1 MSMNTEVSL
10 LPSQSEGMN
19 MKIGAPGIDPITLEM
34 LWRRLISIVGELG
47 STLRRTSFSTVVRDI
62 GDYGCAVFDGEARL
76 LAQTPDSTPGLCGP
90 LGSMLR
96 NMLVAHPP
104 STLDDGDVIIG
115 NDPWAGS
122 GHHNDVSIMLPIF
135 HQGTRIGY
143 VMTCCH
149 HVDIGGRRATTE
161 SRDNYEEGLRI
172 PMLKYYRQG
181 EINRDVLAFIE
192 SNVRSFQTV
201 VGDIGAQVSA
211 CYVGAERMRDICI
224 EMQWSDLQGLAN
236 EIVSRS
242 EEVTRAEIRKLPNG
256 TFTNESKIDIVGG
269 ETLIIRTAVIIQDD
283 EITVD
288 FTGSSPQVKPAINC
302 TLTYTSAYTVFG
314 VICLLN
320 LPVAVNEGTLRPIKV
335 VAEEGSV
342 LNCTFPAPVFGR
354 TAIGNF
360 LPDLVYL
367 AIAPA
372 APERV
377 CGGAGATPMWG
388 QYMFG
393 KRKDGADFAPFNVS
407 SGGLGARAGQDGVS
421 CLAFPYNVGNTPAE
435 VIESEVPMLVEERSL
450 WENSAGPGKFRGG
463 FGQKYTLRML
473 EGDLGPVGD
482 VLASFRGGRFIYPP
496 SGILGGGDAPKGFL
510 SIRGT
515 SDDAG
520 RHVILRAGDRIESHI
535 PGGGGYGDPKERDRA
550 AVEKDLRNGLISL
563 EHAIEY
569 YGYSAA

>member
-1 MSMNTEVSL
+1 MNTLNS
-10 LPSQSEGMN
+10 SS
-19 MKIGAPGIDPITLEM
+19 IDPITLEM
-34 LWRRLISIVGELG
+34 LWRRLVSIVGELG

-62 GDYGCAVFDGEARL
+62 GDYGCAIFDANARL

-96 NMLVAHPP
+96 SMLLVHQPM
-104 STLDDGDVIIG
+104 TLEEGDILIG

-135 HQGTRIGY
+135 YGGQCIGY

-172 PMLKYYRQG
+172 PMLKYYRKG
-181 EINRDVLAFIE
+181 VINSDVLAFIE
-192 SNVRSFQTV
+192 GNVRSSQTV
-201 VGDIGAQVSA
+201 LGDIGAQVAA
-211 CYVGAERMRDICI
+211 CHVGAERIREICS
-224 EMQWSDLQGLAN
+224 EMEWPNVQALAD

-242 EEVTRAEIRKLPNG
+242 EAVTRAEIRKLPNG
-256 TFTNESKIDIVGG
+256 TYTHEAKIDIVGS
-269 ETLIIRTAVIIQDD
+269 ETLVIRTAVIIND
-283 EITVD
+283 EDIIVD
-288 FTGSSPQVKPAINC
+288 FSGSSAQVKPAINC
-302 TLTYTSAYTVFG
+302 TLTYTAAYTVFG

-320 LPVAVNEGTLRPIKV
+320 LPVAVNEGTLSPIRV
-335 VAEEGSV
+335 IAEPGSV
-342 LNCTFPAPVFGR
+342 LNCSFPAPVFGR

-360 LPDLVYL
+360 LPDLVYQ

-372 APERV
+372 APDRI
-377 CGGAGATPMWG
+377 CAGAGATPMWG

-393 KRKDGADFAPFNVS
+393 KRRDGADFAPFNVS
-407 SGGLGARAGQDGVS
+407 SGGLGARASQDGVS

-435 VIESEVPMLVEERSL
+435 VIESEVPMVVEERSL
-450 WENSAGPGKFRGG
+450 WQDSAGPGKFRGG
-463 FGQKYTLRML
+463 FGQKYVLRML
-473 EGDLGPVGD
+473 DGDFGPMGE

-496 SGILGGGDAPKGFL
+496 SGVLGGGDSPNGFL

-520 RHVILRAGDRIESHI
+520 RHVIVHAGDRIVSHI
-535 PGGGGYGDPKERDRA
+535 PGGGGYGNPSERDPERIK
-550 AVEKDLRNGLISL
+550 KDLLNELISP
-563 EHAIEY
+563 EHARRH
-569 YGYSAA
+569 YGYLAT

>member
-1 MSMNTEVSL
+1 M
-10 LPSQSEGMN
+10 
-19 MKIGAPGIDPITLEM
+19 DPITLEM
-34 LWRRLISIVGELG
+34 LWRRLVSVVGELG

-62 GDYGCAVFDGEARL
+62 GDYGCAVFDAQARL

-90 LGSMLR
+90 LGAMLR
-96 NMLVAHPP
+96 AFLAAIPP
-104 STLDDGDVIIG
+104 DTLQDGDVIIG

-135 HQGTRIGY
+135 HRSKLIGY

-172 PMLKYYRQG
+172 PMLKYYRAG
-181 EINRDVLAFIE
+181 VLNNDVQAFIA
-192 SNVRSFQTV
+192 SNVRSHETV
-201 VGDIGAQVSA
+201 LGDIGAQVSA
-211 CYVGAERMRDICI
+211 CNVGAVRMREICE
-224 EMQWSDLQGLAN
+224 EMDWSDVQALAD

-242 EEVTRAEIRKLPNG
+242 EEVTRAEIRKLPTG
-256 TFTNESKIDIVGG
+256 TWRHEALVDIVGG
-269 ETLIIRTAVIIQDD
+269 ETLTIHTAVTITGD
-283 EITVD
+283 EIIVD

-314 VICLLN
+314 VLCMLD

-335 VAEEGSV
+335 IAEEGSV

-360 LPDLVYL
+360 LPDFVYQ

-372 APERV
+372 APDRI
-377 CGGAGATPMWG
+377 CAGAGATPMWG

-393 KRKDGADFAPFNVS
+393 KRRDGANFAPFNVS
-407 SGGLGARAGQDGVS
+407 SGGLGARAARDGVS

-450 WENSAGPGKFRGG
+450 WADSAGPGKFRGG
-463 FGQKYTLRML
+463 LGQKYVLRML
-473 EGDLGPVGD
+473 EGDLGPVGE
-482 VLASFRGGRFIYPP
+482 VLASFRGGRFIHPP
-496 SGILGGGDAPKGFL
+496 EGVLGGGAAPNGFL
-510 SIRGT
+510 AIAGK

-520 RHVILRAGDRIESHI
+520 RQVIVRAGTRIESHI
-535 PGGGGYGDPKERDRA
+535 PGGGGYGNPFERDRDSVA
-550 AVEKDLRNGLISL
+550 SDLRNGLISA
-563 EHAIEY
+563 EHAKLK
-569 YGYSAA
+569 YGYILENPA